1 MTEFVEACCVTPPV
15 VPVRGN
21 ARGGQGL
28 AFPWLRGRRERER
41 ERETYMGEAKFDRLY
56 FCYAPEVMWNEG
68 GRRLLFIESCRLY
81 NQSSF
86 KPKVDAAT

>member
-1 MTEFVEACCVTPPV
+1 MSLRPSSQCAVTRGEGKDLLSPGCVE
-15 VPVRGN
+15 
-21 ARGGQGL
+21 
-28 AFPWLRGRRERER
+28 EER